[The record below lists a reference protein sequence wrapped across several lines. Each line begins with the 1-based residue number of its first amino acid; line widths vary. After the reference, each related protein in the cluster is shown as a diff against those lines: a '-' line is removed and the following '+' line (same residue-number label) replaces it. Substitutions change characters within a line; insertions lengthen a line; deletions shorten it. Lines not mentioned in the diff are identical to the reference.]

1 MVVNATKHRLSLSV
15 VRKGA
20 LVVLAVSLFMGCA
33 TPQQDPYM
41 YSGAGLGGLF
51 GAGLGAAINH
61 GNPWRGAAIGGLL
74 GAAGGGV
81 AGEMYGRS
89 NPPPGQSYCPPPSS
103 YPPPGYQPQPPPQ
116 PGYGYSPPPNS
127 GYY

>member
-1 MVVNATKHRLSLSV
+1 VNTKRHRWSLSA

-20 LVVLAVSLFMGCA
+20 LVAVLAVSLFMGCA
-33 TPQQDPYM
+33 TTPQQDPYM
-41 YSGAGLGGLF
+41 YSGAGLGALF

-61 GNPWRGAAIGGLL
+61 GNPWRGAAIGALL
-74 GAAGGGV
+74 GGAGGGI

-89 NPPPGQSYCPPPSS
+89 LPTQGQGYYAPPNAPP
-103 YPPPGYQPQPPPQ
+103 QQ
-116 PGYGYSPPPNS
+116 PGYSYSPPPNS